1 MRKKKEKNIAGKISG
16 FLDVPLDIVADVPRI
31 TINDNR
37 ELTVENYK
45 SIEGYEPEEIRLRSK
60 NYRIII
66 SGRNLQIVAIT
77 DEEIL
82 VRGTICG
89 VLLDLS

>member
-1 MRKKKEKNIAGKISG
+1 MRKKKEKNIAGKLSG
-16 FLDVPLDIVADVPRI
+16 ILDVSLDMVADVPRI

-37 ELTVENYK
+37 EMTVENYK

-60 NYRIII
+60 HDRIII
-66 SGRNLQIVAIT
+66 SGRELQIVAIT

-82 VRGTICG
+82 VRGIICG
-89 VLLDLS
+89 VAFAVS